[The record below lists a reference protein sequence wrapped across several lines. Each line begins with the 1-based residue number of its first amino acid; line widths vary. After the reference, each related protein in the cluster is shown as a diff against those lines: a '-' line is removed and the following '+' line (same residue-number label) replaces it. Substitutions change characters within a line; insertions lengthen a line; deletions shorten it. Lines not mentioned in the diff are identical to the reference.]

1 MELNVAANM
10 RIMPEGVDVN
20 LNSVLKSVNEI
31 VAKYGKVNSH
41 EIKPIA
47 FGLNSLEVM
56 VLLNDK
62 EGGMDQIEA
71 AISKIAGVNS
81 VEILEVTR
89 L

>member
-1 MELNVAANM
+1 MELNVAASV
-10 RIMPEGVDVN
+10 RIMPTGVEIN
-20 LNSVLKSVNEI
+20 LENIRKEVEKI
-31 VAKYGKVNSH
+31 VSKYGKLNSS

-56 VLLNDK
+56 LLLNDK
-62 EGGMDQIEA
+62 EGGMEDIEA
-71 AISKIAGVNS
+71 QITNVAGVNG